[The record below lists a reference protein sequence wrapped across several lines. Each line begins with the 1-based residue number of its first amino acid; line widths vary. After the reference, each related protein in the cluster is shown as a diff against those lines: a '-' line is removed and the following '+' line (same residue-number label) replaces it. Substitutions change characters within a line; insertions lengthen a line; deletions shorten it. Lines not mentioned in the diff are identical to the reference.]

1 MKLLKFNKM
10 DNKRIILYSYNSNIL
25 FLLLFSFFNIS
36 YCIIDIFH
44 FHRSTKLNNGNFL
57 LFSCKGMYLLSSDLS
72 TIIYNSSITI
82 DNYQEN
88 IVHFSDKGGGYILY
102 ISRTNHYLFS
112 QDGNFIKNY
121 KYDLSNRYYY
131 YIQLF
136 LKNF

>member
-1 MKLLKFNKM
+1 
-10 DNKRIILYSYNSNIL
+10 
-25 FLLLFSFFNIS
+25 
-36 YCIIDIFH
+36 
-44 FHRSTKLNNGNFL
+44 
-57 LFSCKGMYLLSSDLS
+57 MYLLSSDLS